1 MKKFICNNKL
11 QLMINKQF
19 LVQIKN
25 RPNRFRSVHRRTD
38 NTTAKRKRTKH
49 THKIKDRITPLR
61 SSNPN

>member
-25 RPNRFRSVHRRTD
+25 RPNRFRSNLKRNVLFLKGVYLSSMGD
-38 NTTAKRKRTKH
+38 NFH
-49 THKIKDRITPLR
+49 L
-61 SSNPN
+61 